1 LITIIWTIVFSSF
14 SIGGVGPNM
23 KLVKEAQIGGRL
35 AMNVIE
41 SVPSV
46 KQNEEGKKIVKREE
60 ISGRIEFKNVSF
72 HYPSRPDVAVLKN
85 FNCVFEEGK
94 TTALVGPS
102 GSGKSTIIQMLERF
116 YDPNEGVLE
125 IDGLDFKEYNLNS
138 IRRNMGYVG

>member
-1 LITIIWTIVFSSF
+1 
-14 SIGGVGPNM
+14 M